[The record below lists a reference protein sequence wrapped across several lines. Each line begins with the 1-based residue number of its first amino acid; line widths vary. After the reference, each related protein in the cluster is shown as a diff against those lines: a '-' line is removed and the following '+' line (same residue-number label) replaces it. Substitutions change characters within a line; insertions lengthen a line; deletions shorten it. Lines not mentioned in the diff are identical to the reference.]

1 MKRFQSVAARV
12 GLLLLIACGETR
24 TPLEATA
31 GAESETDAEPT
42 AEIAHEPHAEV
53 DEAPPRVEGDVCA
66 ELRIEAATRCELREG
81 GQTLADGARIDV
93 LELTTEDA
101 MRGETKVLV
110 VVLRAVN
117 DPDPILLE
125 VAETYDMP
133 GESVSY
139 EVGEFTIGDG
149 IVTLPLSVI
158 ATTYPN
164 TGDPD
169 EPTGEYSER
178 EDSVVRCTRDG
189 EVWDC
194 QQY

>member
-1 MKRFQSVAARV
+1 M
-12 GLLLLIACGETR
+12 LLIACGEAR
-24 TPLEATA
+24 TPPEATT
-31 GAESETDAEPT
+31 GAESEIDAERT
-42 AEIAHEPHAEV
+42 AEVADEPHAEA
-53 DEAPPRVEGDVCA
+53 DEEPPRIEADVCV
-66 ELRIEAATRCELREG
+66 ELRIEDATRCEFREG
-81 GQTLADGARIDV
+81 GQTLADGARVDV
-93 LELTTEDA
+93 LELTTDDA

-125 VAETYDMP
+125 VAEAYDVP

-149 IVTLPLSVI
+149 TVTLPLSVT

-169 EPTGEYSER
+169 EPTGEYFER
-178 EDSVVRCTRDG
+178 EDSVVRCMRDRG
-189 EVWDC
+189 DWDC
-194 QQY
+194 QQH